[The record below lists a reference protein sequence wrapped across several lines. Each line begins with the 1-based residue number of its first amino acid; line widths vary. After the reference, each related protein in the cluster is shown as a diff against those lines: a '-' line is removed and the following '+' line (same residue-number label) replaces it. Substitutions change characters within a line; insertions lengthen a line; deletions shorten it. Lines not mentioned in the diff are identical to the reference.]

1 MQIVSRYLVINKT
14 VLVVDDI
21 GSGVVTEYRKLYEK
35 NLKAWRGI
43 DNTFAFEIKNG
54 DQKPVSILG
63 TYIPVFKAFDE
74 YKQEVI
80 NVLGTVT
87 ETASANKGQFTVTI
101 NQEALDN
108 VEGQY
113 LSYVVQLIPEDST
126 TTVLTYADTQYDAL
140 GTLEI
145 REMQTSSDIGTSE
158 FL

>member
-1 MQIVSRYLVINKT
+1 MQIVSRYLVTNKT

-63 TYIPVFKAFDE
+63 TYIPVFKAYDE
-74 YKQEVI
+74 YKQEVV
-80 NVLGTVT
+80 NVLGTIT
-87 ETASANKGQFTVTI
+87 ETSTANKGQFTVTVSSTD
-101 NQEALDN
+101 LDD

-113 LSYVVQLIPEDST
+113 LSYVVLLVPEDST
-126 TTVLTYADTQYDAL
+126 TTVLTYADTQYDAV

-145 REMQTSSDIGTSE
+145 REMQTSSDIGPSN

>member
-1 MQIVSRYLVINKT
+1 MQIVSRYLVTNKT

-21 GSGVVTEYRKLYEK
+21 GSGIVTEYRKLYEK

-63 TYIPVFKAFDE
+63 TYIPVFKAYDE
-74 YKQEVI
+74 YKQEVV
-80 NVLGTVT
+80 NVLGTIT
-87 ETASANKGQFTVTI
+87 ETATTNKGQFTVTVSSTD
-101 NQEALDN
+101 LDD

-113 LSYVVQLIPEDST
+113 LSYVVLLVPEDST
-126 TTVLTYADTQYDAL
+126 TTVLTYADTQYDAV

-145 REMQTSSDIGTSE
+145 REMQTSSDIGPSN

>member
-1 MQIVSRYLVINKT
+1 MQIVSRYLVTNKT

-21 GSGVVTEYRKLYEK
+21 GSGTVTEYRKLYEK

-63 TYIPVFKAFDE
+63 TYIPVFKAYDE
-74 YKQEVI
+74 YKQEVV
-80 NVLGTVT
+80 NVLGTIT
-87 ETASANKGQFTVTI
+87 ETATTNKGQFTVTVSSTD
-101 NQEALDN
+101 LDD

-113 LSYVVQLIPEDST
+113 LSYVVLLVPEDST
-126 TTVLTYADTQYDAL
+126 TTVLTYADTQYDAV

-145 REMQTSSDIGTSE
+145 REMQTSSDIGPSN